1 MNVFHS
7 QDKIAESVTK
17 MANILE
23 QPMSSKDRQN
33 LANSLMGSIG
43 AVLSSGSSNEAQ
55 SSNDTDQVKKRY
67 DTC

>member
-43 AVLSSGSSNEAQ
+43 AVLSSGSSNGAQ